1 MDLSD
6 LLSPMDAA
14 AYLGVS
20 RPRIYV
26 LVNEGRITSQRVAGR
41 LVFRRQDLDTWKGH
55 KKPGRP
61 RSPTSRRSLVAARA
75 QQLRGGRSPKRKA
88 GTDLPPLP

>member
-1 MDLSD
+1 MDLSE

-26 LVNEGRITSQRVAGR
+26 LVKEGRIKSQRVAGR
-41 LVFRRQDLDTWKGH
+41 LVFQRRDLDAWKAQ
-55 KKPGRP
+55 KKVGRP

-75 QQLRGGRSPKRKA
+75 QRPKGGRPPKRKA
-88 GTDLPPLP
+88 GELVPAD

>member
-1 MDLSD
+1 MDLSE

-26 LVNEGRITSQRVAGR
+26 LVKEGRITSQRVAGR
-41 LVFRRQDLDTWKGH
+41 LVFRRQDLDAWKGH

-61 RSPTSRRSLVAARA
+61 RSPTSRRALAVARA
-75 QQLRGGRSPKRKA
+75 QQANAGRPPKRNA
-88 GTDLPPLP
+88 SELAPAD

>member
-20 RPRIYV
+20 RPRISV

-41 LVFRRQDLDTWKGH
+41 LVFRRQDLDAWKGH

-61 RSPTSRRSLVAARA
+61 RSPTSRRSLAALRA
-75 QQLRGGRSPKRKA
+75 EEPKRGRA
-88 GTDLPPLP
+88 PQRIDSEPAPPR